1 MSDVEDEL
9 HVHGGLRYAGA
20 TAVDDGNQGAVQLV
34 HVALREESTSAT
46 GLVLHLRA
54 NTSTCVNTRLPRLN
68 PRHKHCFLTMSAC
81 VEMRRE
87 SELMPLEVR
96 TVR

>member
-1 MSDVEDEL
+1 MSDEEDEL

-68 PRHKHCFLTMSAC
+68 PVTSIVFSPCQLAWRCEERAS
-81 VEMRRE
+81 
-87 SELMPLEVR
+87 
-96 TVR
+96 